1 MTRKGLSCHNL
12 ESCTLQLSNWR
23 PFLPS
28 SEIPSLTPQ
37 VSASSAATAVSSDSS
52 SKQKSFE
59 LNGLMEMLGAMS
71 ETQMQRGTGS
81 AKKQCLSDRGSHK
94 NLCDIIDMSKLS
106 LLEDD
111 GRKPLSKAPR
121 RERDIEKINSFD
133 RLSHRS
139 IPPILSAHT
148 ARKRRRRGS
157 CSGSGKS
164 SDKSRNRIHG
174 SDPPTRGF
182 SATYATCSDFP
193 IAGTD
198 SSGELF
204 YYGDGNW
211 GSEMV
216 VPINEVKNPLIAF
229 KREGR
234 DIGGEHIFSWQGID
248 IQSNES
254 GYGSEPGYRGDEELG
269 YGEDGAG
276 DELDE
281 EEDDVEITC
290 WGNLFVYNPALG
302 NDAQSKFDMS
312 EDDDQLLFE
321 DHMQLVG
328 KSASQDQRVHHRFRR
343 RRQDWR
349 MESHGSRHSLV
360 SRNG

>member
-1 MTRKGLSCHNL
+1 MTRKGLSRHTL

-37 VSASSAATAVSSDSS
+37 ALASSAATAASSDSS
-52 SKQKSFE
+52 SKQKSFD
-59 LNGLMEMLGAMS
+59 LNGLMEMLGTMS
-71 ETQMQRGTGS
+71 ENQMQRVTGS

-94 NLCDIIDMSKLS
+94 NPCDFIDMSKLS

-111 GRKPLSKAPR
+111 GRKPMSKAPR
-121 RERDIEKINSFD
+121 RGDIEKTNSFD
-133 RLSHRS
+133 RLSYRS
-139 IPPILSAHT
+139 IPPISSIHI

-157 CSGSGKS
+157 CSGSGRS
-164 SDKSRNRIHG
+164 SDKSRNRIPG
-174 SDPPTRGF
+174 SDPPTRGV
-182 SATYATCSDFP
+182 SAAYATCSDFP

-216 VPINEVKNPLIAF
+216 VPINEVKNPPIAF
-229 KREGR
+229 KREVK

-281 EEDDVEITC
+281 DDVEITC
-290 WGNLFVYNPALG
+290 WGNLFVYNPSLG

-328 KSASQDQRVHHRFRR
+328 KSASQDQMVHHRFRR

-360 SRNG
+360 SRNS

>member
-1 MTRKGLSCHNL
+1 MTSKGLSRHTL

-23 PFLPS
+23 PFLQS
-28 SEIPSLTPQ
+28 SEIPNLTPHA
-37 VSASSAATAVSSDSS
+37 SASSSATVVSSDSS
-52 SKQKSFE
+52 SKQKSFD
-59 LNGLMEMLGAMS
+59 LNGLMEILGAMS

-94 NLCDIIDMSKLS
+94 NPCDFIDMSKLS

-111 GRKPLSKAPR
+111 GKKPMSKAPR
-121 RERDIEKINSFD
+121 REGDFEKTNSFD
-133 RLSHRS
+133 RLYHRS
-139 IPPILSAHT
+139 IPPISSAHI

-157 CSGSGKS
+157 CSGSGRS
-164 SDKSRNRIHG
+164 SDKSRNMIHG
-174 SDPPTRGF
+174 SDPPTRGV

-204 YYGDGNW
+204 YYGDVNW

-216 VPINEVKNPLIAF
+216 VPVNEVKNPPSAF
-229 KREGR
+229 KREGK
-234 DIGGEHIFSWQGID
+234 DIGGEHICSWQVID

-290 WGNLFVYNPALG
+290 WSNVFVYNPALG
-302 NDAQSKFDMS
+302 NDVQSKFDMS

-328 KSASQDQRVHHRFRR
+328 KSASQDQRLHHRFRR
-343 RRQDWR
+343 RRQEWR

-360 SRNG
+360 SRNS